1 MLHYLAFDFGE
12 IVSNCV
18 VYANHPTFPSQNV
31 GYLVDKGEIFV
42 YYIITLKKQPVLA
55 REGTAMNKKFARI
68 LCIILAA
75 VMVFAL
81 VGMVI
86 PMLVG

>member
-1 MLHYLAFDFGE
+1 MFIIY
-12 IVSNCV
+12 
-18 VYANHPTFPSQNV
+18 YNV
-31 GYLVDKGEIFV
+31 
-42 YYIITLKKQPVLA
+42 KKQPVLA
-55 REGTAMNKKFARI
+55 REGTVMNKKFARI

-81 VGMVI
+81 VAMVI